1 MVQKTYTYELRI
13 LKTVFLFCFA
23 LFLACITDLTYGQRF
38 NQDSLLDQLRD
49 SGAFDASLA
58 PAKAAAVP
66 SRPGPPRIPPP
77 KKRRPKW

>member
-66 SRPGPPRIPPP
+66 SR
-77 KKRRPKW
+77 